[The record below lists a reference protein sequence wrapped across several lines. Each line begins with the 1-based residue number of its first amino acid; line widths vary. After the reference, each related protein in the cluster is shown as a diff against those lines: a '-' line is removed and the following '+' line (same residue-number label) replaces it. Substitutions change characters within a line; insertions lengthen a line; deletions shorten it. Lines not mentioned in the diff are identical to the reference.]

1 MKKVITA
8 YLAAVVALLAFS
20 YIALIF
26 SIRMLPGIAE
36 QYFDP
41 VFSSSEK
48 RTYLYFAHPFIVA
61 LALKY
66 FWQRF
71 RHMFKGSWITRGV
84 EVGLIYG
91 LIAIL
96 PAMWITFSGVSVS
109 ISIVASWI
117 VYGTLQGIIAGIIYA
132 RINP

>member
-1 MKKVITA
+1 MKRVLLAYFTA
-8 YLAAVVALLAFS
+8 VAVLLAFS
-20 YIALIF
+20 YAALYI
-26 SIRMLPGIAE
+26 SISFFPKIAE

-48 RTYLYFAHPFIVA
+48 RTWLYFIHPFIVA

-71 RHMFKGSWITRGV
+71 RHMFKGNAVIRGI
-84 EVGLIYG
+84 EVGLVYG

-96 PAMWITFSGVSVS
+96 PAMWITFSGVSIS
-109 ISIVASWI
+109 ISVVATWI
-117 VYGTLQGIIAGIIYA
+117 LYGVMQCCIAGIIYA
-132 RINP
+132 KINP

>member
-8 YLAAVVALLAFS
+8 YVTAVIVLLAFS
-20 YIALIF
+20 YLVLWLT
-26 SIRMLPGIAE
+26 IRLMPGIAE

-41 VFSSSEK
+41 MYSDSAK
-48 RTYLYFAHPFIVA
+48 RSILYFVHPFIVA

-71 RHMFKGSWITRGV
+71 RHMFKGKPLMRGM
-84 EVGLIYG
+84 EVGLVYG

-96 PAMWITFSGVSVS
+96 PAMWITFSGLSVS
-109 ISIVASWI
+109 ITIVATWI
-117 VYGTLQGIIAGIIYA
+117 IYGTLQGMIAGMIYA
-132 RINP
+132 KINP

>member
-8 YLAAVVALLAFS
+8 YFAAVVALLAFS
-20 YIALIF
+20 YLALIF
-26 SIRMLPGIAE
+26 TIRFLPGIAE

-41 VFSSSEK
+41 IYSSSDK
-48 RTYLYFAHPFIVA
+48 RTFLYFAHPFIVA

-71 RHMFKGSWITRGV
+71 RHMFKGKPLMRGA
-84 EVGLIYG
+84 EVGLVYG

-96 PAMWITFSGVSVS
+96 PAMWITFSGLSVGLS
-109 ISIVASWI
+109 VVVSWI
-117 VYGTLQGIIAGIIYA
+117 IYGTLQGIIAGMIYA
-132 RINP
+132 KVNP